1 VTHRHLRWEDP
12 ELQAAQDRAC
22 DIFCQQEPIRL
33 PADAS
38 ATRFKSNP
46 NWSYR
51 GDNTKYR
58 STK

>member
-1 VTHRHLRWEDP
+1 MSHRHIQWDDP

-22 DIFCQQEPIRL
+22 FIFCQQEPIRP

-38 ATRFKSNP
+38 ATRMASNHD
-46 NWSYR
+46 WTYR

-58 STK
+58 SKK